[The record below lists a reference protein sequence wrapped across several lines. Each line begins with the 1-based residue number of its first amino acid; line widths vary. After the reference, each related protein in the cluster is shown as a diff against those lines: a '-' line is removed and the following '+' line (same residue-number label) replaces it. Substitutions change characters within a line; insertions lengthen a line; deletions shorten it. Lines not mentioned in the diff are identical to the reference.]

1 MRKMLK
7 LFVLSMVLVLV
18 AAVHSTAQVTTSGM
32 QGRITDTSNAPL
44 PGATIVAVH
53 EPSGSQYATIANAEG
68 MYSIQR
74 MRPGGPYKVEIS
86 FVGFHKETITNIT
99 LSLGESF
106 ILTRI

>member
-68 MYSIQR
+68 MFNLQG
-74 MRPGGPYKVEIS
+74 MRPGGPYNVKVS
-86 FVGFHKETITNIT
+86 FVGYGSISYTDIT
-99 LSLGESF
+99 LYLG
-106 ILTRI
+106 